1 MDKLLCYN
9 RSLTNLAVLKDA
21 GLSSLD
27 SDYIC
32 PLCMRSFSKEC
43 VRQKLQR
50 NMFPKNHLEV
60 SP

>member
-9 RSLTNLAVLKDA
+9 RSLTNLAVLRDA
-21 GLSSLD
+21 VPLAKNALD
-27 SDYIC
+27 
-32 PLCMRSFSKEC
+32 R
-43 VRQKLQR
+43 KLQR